1 MSAIPSTRGLGALP
15 PGLLSPTGPTE
26 TPPVVDHTAATEQAE
41 QPRRQ
46 TRRRRVTGEKVLK
59 VTLPAALAERVQLA
73 AIPPWSPSC
82 WTAICRNWPSASRGR
97 GGVAH
102 AAGQLR
108 ADQPFRV
115 CVS

>member
-1 MSAIPSTRGLGALP
+1 MSAIPSRGLGALP

-26 TPPVVDHTAATEQAE
+26 TPPVVDHTAATGQAE

-73 AIPPWSPSC
+73 AIVKGVRQSALVAELLDRHLPKL
-82 WTAICRNWPSASRGR
+82 AIRQQG
-97 GGVAH
+97 
-102 AAGQLR
+102 
-108 ADQPFRV
+108 
-115 CVS
+115 

>member
-59 VTLPAALAERVQLA
+59 VTQPAALAERVQLA
-73 AIPPWSPSC
+73 AIVKGVRQSALVAELLDRHLPKL
-82 WTAICRNWPSASRGR
+82 AIRQQG
-97 GGVAH
+97 
-102 AAGQLR
+102 
-108 ADQPFRV
+108 
-115 CVS
+115 

>member
-1 MSAIPSTRGLGALP
+1 MSAIPSRGLGALP

-26 TPPVVDHTAATEQAE
+26 TPPPVDHTAAEQAE

-73 AIPPWSPSC
+73 AIVKGVRQSALVAELLDRHLPKL
-82 WTAICRNWPSASRGR
+82 AIR
-97 GGVAH
+97 
-102 AAGQLR
+102 Q
-108 ADQPFRV
+108 Q
-115 CVS
+115 